1 MSWFQR
7 VKSGLSKTASV
18 IAGGVTI
25 AGARR
30 KIDDAMLEELEELL
44 IVSDL
49 GAGVSAKI
57 IGDLKRKKFSK
68 DADEAEIK
76 ASISESILHILEPKA
91 SSLVFDKKPHVLMLC
106 GVNGNGKTTTAG
118 KIAHKLTLSGKKVM
132 MAACDTFRAAAYEQL
147 KVWAERSGA
156 ELVYGEQ
163 NSDPASVAYKALE
176 RAQKEGYDVLIVDT
190 AGRLHNKKHLMDEL
204 GKIIRVMQKLDAD
217 APHDCVLVL
226 DATTGQNA
234 ISQIE
239 IFSETTK
246 LNGLIITKLDGT
258 AKGGILVSIAQR
270 FNVPILLIGVG
281 EGIEDLDDFN
291 PKDFAK
297 ALLGISV
304 A

>member
-18 IAGGVTI
+18 IAGGIPI
-25 AGARR
+25 AGTRR
-30 KIDDAMLEELEELL
+30 KIDDAMLEELEESL
-44 IVSDL
+44 IVADL
-49 GAGVSAKI
+49 GVGASAEI
-57 IGDLKRKKFSK
+57 IADLKRKKFSK
-68 DADEAEIK
+68 EADENEIK
-76 ASISESILHILEPKA
+76 SSISESISHILEGKTGKLA
-91 SSLVFDKKPHVLMLC
+91 FDKKPHVLMLC

-132 MAACDTFRAAAYEQL
+132 MAACDTFRAAAYDQL

-176 RAQKEGYDVLIVDT
+176 LAQKEGYDVLIVDT

-204 GKIIRVMQKLDAD
+204 AKIIRVMQKLDASV
-217 APHDCVLVL
+217 PHDCVLVL

-234 ISQIE
+234 ISQLE

-258 AKGGILVSIAQR
+258 ARGGILVSIAQR
-270 FNVPILLIGVG
+270 FDVPIVAIGVG

-291 PKDFAK
+291 PKDFAN
-297 ALLGISV
+297 ALLGIT
-304 A
+304 AC